1 MKEGTVTVYK
11 VFKRA
16 GDLISSLMLFLVIS
30 PFFLVLVLLVRINI
44 GTPVFFRQLRTGK
57 GMKDFRIIKFRTM
70 TEEKDENGQYLPDE
84 VRLTRLGR
92 LLRGTSLDEIPELI
106 SIIKG
111 DMSVIGPR
119 PLPPSYDEY
128 YTARERKRFL
138 VRGGLIPP
146 EVLFHNVQPT
156 WEEQLEYEAW
166 YAEHVS
172 LKVDLSILF
181 AVFKGLF
188 TRYETDYGE
197 YVRADFA
204 QERRGEKENESIYTS
219 T

>member
-1 MKEGTVTVYK
+1 MYK
-11 VFKRA
+11 VFKRTVDFVSA
-16 GDLISSLMLFLVIS
+16 LLLLIVIS
-30 PFFLVLVLLVRINI
+30 PAFAVLTILVRTRI
-44 GTPVFFRQLRTGK
+44 GSPVFFKQERSGK
-57 GMKDFRIIKFRTM
+57 AGKPFSIMKFRTM
-70 TEEKDENGQYLPDE
+70 TEAKDENGRYLPDE
-84 VRLTRLGR
+84 KRLTKFGR
-92 LLRGTSLDEIPELI
+92 ILRGTSLDEIPELI

-128 YTARERKRFL
+128 YTEREKKRFL

-156 WEEQLEYEAW
+156 WEQQLEYEAW
-166 YAEHVS
+166 YAENVS
-172 LKVDLSILF
+172 LKIDLAVLF

-188 TRYETDYGE
+188 TRYKDDYGE
-197 YVRADFA
+197 YVRGNFAD
-204 QERRGEKENESIYTS
+204 ERRRERVNDSIYSS

>member
-1 MKEGTVTVYK
+1 MYK
-11 VFKRA
+11 IFKRA
-16 GDLISSLMLFLVIS
+16 GDFISALLVLVVIS
-30 PFFLVLVLLVRINI
+30 PVFAALIILVRITI
-44 GTPVFFRQLRTGK
+44 GSPVFFRQIRSGK
-57 GMKDFRIIKFRTM
+57 GAKKFSIIKFRTM

-84 VRLTRLGR
+84 KRLTKLGR
-92 LLRGTSLDEIPELI
+92 VLRGTSLDEIPELI

-119 PLPPSYDEY
+119 PLPLHYNDY
-128 YTARERKRFL
+128 YTDREKKRFL

-166 YAEHVS
+166 YAEHIS
-172 LKVDLSILF
+172 LKVDLAILF
-181 AVFKGLF
+181 AVFKGIF
-188 TRYETDYGE
+188 KRYEGDYGE
-197 YVRADFA
+197 YVRSDFA
-204 QERRGEKENESIYTS
+204 EERRREKENDSVYSS